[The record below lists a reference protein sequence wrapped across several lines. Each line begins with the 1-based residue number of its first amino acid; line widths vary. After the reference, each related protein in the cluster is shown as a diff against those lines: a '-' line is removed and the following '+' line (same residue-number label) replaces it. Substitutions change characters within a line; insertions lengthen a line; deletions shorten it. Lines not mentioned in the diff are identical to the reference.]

1 MIRKECSRSGND
13 VEAEFEKKK
22 ERERE
27 RKSPGDHR
35 RNNVQAR
42 QRTAKAEMSLACW
55 RGWRPPW
62 LKPGPDGDGPCRPG
76 GVQGDSNCSG
86 QLLEGSREKWA
97 CSDLYVY
104 IHSGS
109 RVEGGLKDKSD
120 R

>member
-22 ERERE
+22 RERE
-27 RKSPGDHR
+27 RKSPEHR
-35 RNNVQAR
+35 KNNMQAR
-42 QRTAKAEMSLACW
+42 QRTAKVEMSLAYW
-55 RGWRPPW
+55 RGWRPLW

-76 GVQGDSNCSG
+76 EGAQGRSNCSG